1 MEQKDCRLAAIMY
14 TDIVGFS
21 RMMERDKAGAL
32 ALLSFHNKLIT
43 DIAQKH
49 NSTFIKTIK
58 DAFLVDF
65 HSTISAVKCA
75 MEIQD
80 ALYTYNSEHKEQP
93 LLLRIG
99 IHLGDIYFY
108 ENDMLGDG
116 INIAARLQGIAR
128 PGGICISQD
137 VYNQVLN
144 KLDFKAENLG
154 IVSLKNI
161 SKEIHVY
168 EIVSS
173 NIQFDP
179 NKDKMRAGYISTNGY
194 FASPVQAQTL
204 QDTTVTPD
212 TIAPTQSRLAAL
224 KETIKQKSLSLPRR
238 LTIEEALKRY
248 GDGSV
253 EVQAIIAEL
262 AQEGILLR
270 SFTANET
277 PQTDSSAAVSNFDDV
292 AAYIGKTVEEVVRT
306 IETKV
311 SEWQKTRSDRGS
323 SGRRSSERRIHDT
336 YGTFVQGE
344 PTEIPEVPLDQLS
357 KKEIKQRVKKL
368 IKQDSEELPTGK
380 WDKEISDSEYFAPG
394 KEELANDFDTYK
406 EQCEDQSTKAIGG
419 FVGNL
424 LSFAAIN
431 GAFWAYIY
439 PQFTQGVMLWPA
451 IVSAAWGTSII
462 SNLISIIRKRKKVK
476 EMRKMPYL
484 EGETLQQYKML
495 NRTRDSMASHTAKVL
510 TVPALLGVINWVVT
524 PGFWWAIIPSIF
536 IALSFLGHLGA
547 YPATLAN
554 LKRKICERMGVRS
567 WKNLFSLH
575 KIKPRKKTTAD
586 TDYLASAE
594 ALREDIVQLIE
605 TNPTLFND
613 EELKPAVDSYINQIK
628 LLTASIN
635 EIDAIVNSIPH
646 EALKNDKAALVHKL
660 EAAQNPMLKE
670 EIQKSIS
677 EIEKQ
682 EHAIKELVD
691 QNEVLKLRIKS
702 SINTLNQ
709 LKLDMTR
716 LKAMPKGETHNAL
729 ETLRTRTHELSNY
742 ISDLRTGYLESTKD
756 PFAELEKLARDEE
769 LKNKE
774 STKEN

>member
-1 MEQKDCRLAAIMY
+1 MEQKDYRLAAIMY

-21 RMMERDKAGAL
+21 RMMEQDEAGTL
-32 ALLSFHNKLIT
+32 ALLSFHNKLVT

-49 NSTFIKTIK
+49 SGTIIKTIG

-65 HSTISAVKCA
+65 RSTVSALKCA

-80 ALYTYNSEHKEQP
+80 ALYTYNIAHQEKP

-108 ENDMLGDG
+108 ENDALGDG
-116 INIAARLQGIAR
+116 INIAARLQGMAR
-128 PGGICISQD
+128 PGTICFSQD

-144 KLDFKAENLG
+144 KLDFQAEKLG
-154 IVSLKNI
+154 KVSLKNI
-161 SKEIHVY
+161 SKEIHAY
-168 EIVSS
+168 EIVS
-173 NIQFDP
+173 NNVQFDP
-179 NKDKMRAGYISTNGY
+179 NKDKPRSGYISTGNDR
-194 FASPVQAQTL
+194 ASPSPVSTQTL
-204 QDTTVTPD
+204 QEAAITPD
-212 TIAPTQSRLAAL
+212 TVATAQARFAAL

-253 EVQAIIAEL
+253 EVQEIVAEL

-277 PQTDSSAAVSNFDDV
+277 PQTTASPATSNSEDV

-311 SEWQKTRSDRGS
+311 SEWQKTK
-323 SGRRSSERRIHDT
+323 SGRNRSARHSYEER
-336 YGTFVQGE
+336 VQNYQSTLMQPE
-344 PTEIPEVPLDQLS
+344 LPPLPEVPLDQLS
-357 KKEIKQRVKKL
+357 KKEIKKKVKEL
-368 IKQDSEELPTGK
+368 IKQDSKELPTGK
-380 WDKEISDSEYFAPG
+380 WDKEIPDSEYFAPG
-394 KEELANDFDTYK
+394 KEELTNDFDTYR

-439 PQFTQGVMLWPA
+439 PKFTPGGMLWPA
-451 IVSAAWGTSII
+451 IVSAGWGSGII
-462 SNLISIIRKRKKVK
+462 SNLVSIIRKKQKVK
-476 EMRKMPYL
+476 ELRKMPYL
-484 EGETLQQYKML
+484 EGDTLKQYKTL
-495 NRTRDSMASHTAKVL
+495 NRTRDSMASDTASVL

-547 YPATLAN
+547 YPATVAN
-554 LKRKICERMGVRS
+554 LKRKICERMGVQS
-567 WKNLFSLH
+567 WRDLFSLP

-605 TNPTLFND
+605 ANPALFND
-613 EELKPAVDSYINQIK
+613 EELKPAVDSYISQIK
-628 LLTASIN
+628 LLTANIN
-635 EIDAIVNSIPH
+635 EIDAIVNSIPR
-646 EALKNDKAALVHKL
+646 EALQNDKTALTRKL
-660 EAAQNPMLKE
+660 ENAQNPMLKE

-682 EHAIKELVD
+682 EHAIKELID

-709 LKLDMTR
+709 LKLDMIR
-716 LKAMPKGETHNAL
+716 LKAMPAGETHSAL

-742 ISDLRTGYLESTKD
+742 ISDLRTGYIESTKD
-756 PFAELEKLARDEE
+756 PFAELEKLAKDEE
-769 LKNKE
+769 LKNSE
-774 STKEN
+774 ST